1 MKREALL
8 QKVDNLRINGD
19 SSFVVANNEDL
30 YEFKAIM
37 VNGEQFKVFGGFGSS
52 LGVYNKH
59 HTSEDIVRD
68 FDSALRFEQE
78 DIRELCI
85 YTNVNTLRL

>member
-8 QKVDNLRINGD
+8 QKVDKLQAHGD
-19 SSFVVANNEDL
+19 SRFVVANNEDL

-59 HTSEDIVRD
+59 HTSEDMVRD
-68 FDSALRFEQE
+68 FESALR
-78 DIRELCI
+78 L
-85 YTNVNTLRL
+85 NKKTLESCVFTQASVL